1 MTNDLFIQPVQLEK
15 TAYSRVSEN
24 PAEWTGNVMERFYN
38 QFPYF
43 ANSQVSVSFSQ
54 KDEQKGYALGHI
66 TIKEGPGLTVPV
78 IIKDRELY
86 PFDVAIMGG
95 SIVPL
100 TETTLQLYAQ
110 TPNAFMRTVKPD
122 SGDITTAL
130 FNQSHSQVITPTYI
144 TENYKQA
151 SAKVAP
157 EEINT
162 EVNGVKADGSSVMPK
177 PHVPVAPVRPT
188 TPTSE
193 IGKKAG
199 FTSSIAK
206 TYKGMSETNKAGTAL
221 AGMAVTYGI
230 GSGLSNKNSTKVA
243 SLLDKIS
250 HTITQQ
256 MKDSFMNNIQKNAS
270 LVEGFK
276 RNGTAHLILKI
287 ATLSPGKA
295 DYKERLRNELD
306 RDIQY
311 IYKTGS
317 HEWAAKFG
325 STRVN
330 DTVTMTI
337 NDDAAQRMEHVKTS
351 AKLPSVPADVETV
364 KFDLYDIAEP
374 HITKTASFIVNGK
387 TLPQFEVTRVYND
400 NGRERVEAFDG
411 LRKLAYS
418 RMKGIDE
425 PFVDAGIT
433 YLPSNATFVKLS
445 QHADTQTIEPRVN
458 NHVVSRVDD
467 ITYSLTGDVFNEH
480 LKKASKSQDM
490 HTAMWTLLQV
500 GAAKEEVEKV
510 AQLKVG
516 ESFAVH
522 TALSLPASFDKVAE
536 AWAAQHDAL
545 AARIT
550 DIAKDLTKEASLLS
564 ESPTVDAVLALN
576 FVNKNNIRE
585 FADGI
590 PLLNEVSKRLADMLL
605 KTRIGVQLVDE
616 SVIRRTMLGVVDV
629 MEALAGVSNLANNK
643 I

>member
-15 TAYSRVSEN
+15 TAYSRVSDN
-24 PAEWTGNVMERFYN
+24 PMEWTGNVMERFYN

-66 TIKEGPGLTVPV
+66 TITEGPGLTVPI

-95 SIVPL
+95 NIVPL

-122 SGDITTAL
+122 AGDITTSL

-151 SAKVAP
+151 SAKVEP
-157 EEINT
+157 EEQAAVI
-162 EVNGVKADGSSVMPK
+162 KGSALDATKSVMPK
-177 PHVPVAPVRPT
+177 PHVPVAPVQPT

-193 IGKKAG
+193 IGKK
-199 FTSSIAK
+199 
-206 TYKGMSETNKAGTAL
+206 
-221 AGMAVTYGI
+221 
-230 GSGLSNKNSTKVA
+230 A

-276 RNGTAHLILKI
+276 RNGTAGLILKI

-295 DYKERLRNELD
+295 DYRERLRNELD

-317 HEWAAKFG
+317 HEWTAKFG
-325 STRVN
+325 SSKVD

-337 NDDAAQRMEHVKTS
+337 NNDAAQRIEHVKTAATEPAEFNAPGYTARGMVKVAGANVVVLDNNDYIYTPCPCKEASITS
-351 AKLPSVPADVETV
+351 ALEVTEPSV
-364 KFDLYDIAEP
+364 
-374 HITKTASFIVNGK
+374 TKTATFVHPGIEFP
-387 TLPQFEVTRVYND
+387 LFEVTRVYTD
-400 NGRERVEAFDG
+400 NGKERVETFDG
-411 LRKLAYS
+411 MHKVAYS
-418 RMKGIDE
+418 RMKGIDAPTAQDGVVYIPAE
-425 PFVDAGIT
+425 
-433 YLPSNATFVKLS
+433 ATFLKLGNAVQLMS
-445 QHADTQTIEPRVN
+445 VADMSRSN
-458 NHVVSRVDD
+458 NNVVSYVDVD
-467 ITYSLTGDVFNEH
+467 TYTLAGDVFNEH
-480 LKKASKSQDM
+480 LKKTAKAQDL
-490 HTAMWTLLQV
+490 HSTAWTMLQV
-500 GAAKEEVEKV
+500 GATKEDIEKV
-510 AQLKVG
+510 AALKIG
-516 ESFAVH
+516 ESHAIRA
-522 TALSLPASFDKVAE
+522 ALSVPASFDKVAE

-545 AARIT
+545 ATRINVL
-550 DIAKDLTKEASLLS
+550 AKDLTKEASLITD
-564 ESPTVDAVLALN
+564 SPTVDAVLALN

-585 FADGI
+585 FADSI
-590 PLLNEVSKRLADMLL
+590 PLLNDVSKRLADMLL
-605 KTRIGVQLVDE
+605 KTRIGVQLIDE
-616 SVIRRTMLGVVDV
+616 SVLRRTMLGVVDV
-629 MEALAGVSNLANNK
+629 IEALSGVSNLAANK